1 MSTLNSD
8 SGTKPAPGG
17 APRWLAGTAILLG
30 LGVVGMIAAG
40 IYQHSELVNAKMEI
54 AGLQR
59 EVSTMRQ
66 DVGTAESRSR
76 ETFDAMKSE
85 LTSTRQEAKLTADQ
99 AKVAA
104 RRQAE
109 ALVAKAESSQEMKH
123 KQLAAEVDEIKNT
136 TDQATVRLTD
146 IGSEVGEV
154 KGQVG
159 EVKTQVASTRSDLD
173 RTIADLKRANG
184 DMGVMSGLI
193 ATNAKELAALKEIG
207 ERDYYEFNLTKAQ
220 ARRMLAGV
228 NLLYKKADPK
238 RNRFTLEV
246 VADDKR
252 VEKKDR
258 TINEPIQFYVP
269 SKARQPY
276 ELVINEIKKD
286 TIVGYLSV
294 PKVQVAKR

>member
-99 AKVAA
+99 AKAAA